1 MRFRSRIGVG
11 LVASALFAFAA
22 GAEAKALMVAA
33 PPKPGALAG
42 QSDIVVLGKV
52 VEVEKDAV
60 EATAYKGAP
69 KGEKVTYKIAVVKI
83 EEAIIGG
90 KGLTQFRV
98 GFPEGAAVDGRP
110 PTPPNPG
117 VAGVAIRIRPGG
129 GRGLAPVALTAG
141 TEGVFFLS
149 QHHDGDFYIL
159 AYNGMAAP
167 LSKKDENFKKEL
179 EAVKKV
185 AKTIDDPVSALK
197 AKELDERYAAAML
210 ILQRYN
216 QSRTGGTAREAIPA
230 EENKLLVALMM
241 ELPWQ
246 AKFDKP
252 RTGSDPVPPSR
263 SQLWYMINPNEQGF
277 KQPVIK
283 PAKPGEPQP
292 DYNKILED
300 ATTAFLKDNAEKIKI
315 KRFVK

>member
-1 MRFRSRIGVG
+1 MRTQKSLGVAII
-11 LVASALFAFAA
+11 ASALLGFAT
-22 GAEAKALMVAA
+22 GAEARALMVAA
-33 PPKPGALAG
+33 PPKPSALAG
-42 QSDIVVLGKV
+42 QSDIVVIGKV
-52 VEVEKDAV
+52 IEVEKDAV
-60 EATAYKGAP
+60 EATAFKGAP
-69 KGEKVTYKIAVVKI
+69 KGEKTSYKIAVIKI
-83 EEAIIGG
+83 EEAMIGG

-98 GFPEGAAVDGRP
+98 GFPEGATVGGPVAAPLPAP
-110 PTPPNPG
+110 P
-117 VAGVAIRIRPGG
+117 AGGAIRIRLGG
-129 GRGLAPVALTAG
+129 GRGQAPVALTAG

-167 LSKKDENFKKEL
+167 LNKKDENFKKEL
-179 EAVKKV
+179 ESIKKV

-197 AKELDERYAAAML
+197 AKELDDRYAAAML

-230 EENKLLVALMM
+230 EENKLIVALMQ

-246 AKFDKP
+246 PKLDQP

-283 PAKPGEPQP
+283 PAKPGDPQP
-292 DYNKILED
+292 DYNKIMDD
-300 ATTAFLKDNAEKIKI
+300 ATATFLKDNAAKIKI

>member
-1 MRFRSRIGVG
+1 
-11 LVASALFAFAA
+11 
-22 GAEAKALMVAA
+22 
-33 PPKPGALAG
+33 
-42 QSDIVVLGKV
+42 
-52 VEVEKDAV
+52 V
-60 EATAYKGAP
+60 EATAFKGAP

-98 GFPEGAAVDGRP
+98 GFPEGAAAGGTPVP
-110 PTPPNPG
+110 PVNPG
-117 VAGVAIRIRPGG
+117 VAVRIRPGG
-129 GRGLAPVALTAG
+129 GRGPAPVALTAG
-141 TEGVFFLS
+141 TEGVFFLTH
-149 QHHDGDFYIL
+149 HHDGDFYIL

-167 LSKKDENFKKEL
+167 LSKKDENYKKEL

-197 AKELDERYAAAML
+197 AKELDDRYAAALL

-216 QSRTGGTAREAIPA
+216 QNRTGGTAREAIPA
-230 EENKLLVALMM
+230 EENKLIVALMM

-246 AKFDKP
+246 AKLNVP

-263 SQLWYMINPNEQGF
+263 SQLWYMINPAEQGF

-283 PAKPGEPQP
+283 QPAKAGDPRP
-292 DYNKILED
+292 DYNKIMDD
-300 ATTAFLKDNAEKIKI
+300 ATTAFLKDNVDKIKI